1 MCSGL
6 LVTETS
12 ACVSG
17 YALRMG
23 FATRDL
29 LEGPCMCGGC
39 VRRGVGEKH
48 IDSTMAAAL
57 SYGYT
62 TAVVEDGAVYACGR
76 GGYGQLGL
84 DSRQDQL
91 LTARVGGAE
100 LHGGSPVVMVA
111 AGRYHRAAL
120 TADGGI
126 CTCGDGSK
134 GQLGHDD
141 AQEGLGPARLGPEA
155 IGLPSRARGMRQ
167 LSHDGGDGRG
177 ARLDV
182 RKDRHLRWWTRC
194 SLGDPASSR
203 RPAEIVTA

>member
-1 MCSGL
+1 
-6 LVTETS
+6 
-12 ACVSG
+12 
-17 YALRMG
+17 
-23 FATRDL
+23 
-29 LEGPCMCGGC
+29 MCGGC

-91 LTARVGGAE
+91 LTARVGGAELHGGSPVVMVAAGRYHRAALTADATRGAE

-203 RPAEIVTA
+203 RPAEIGTA